1 MVLLIGCGFD
11 PVWTIPW
18 RVELDEPY
26 GCFQLWIF
34 SDSLVENLLPRKS
47 NRDQNKSSWTKETL
61 REKAYFCSF
70 GVRLNMIITN
80 PTDSK
85 DHLTQ
90 LRTEPQVK
98 TKQGC
103 NSWHLNIMEDYLRVF
118 LLYHKPLL
126 HAQAPIA
133 KHRVTFVPPQHDD
146 TCSWP
151 PFLCC
156 SGLET
161 SYLWVNAIFL
171 SYLLPSG
178 EYFQLR

>member
-34 SDSLVENLLPRKS
+34 SDSVENLLPRKS
-47 NRDQNKSSWTKETL
+47 NSDQNKSSWTKETL

-98 TKQGC
+98 NKQGC

-118 LLYHKPLL
+118 LLYHQPLL
-126 HAQAPIA
+126 HCSMP
-133 KHRVTFVPPQHDD
+133 KH
-146 TCSWP
+146 
-151 PFLCC
+151 
-156 SGLET
+156 
-161 SYLWVNAIFL
+161 
-171 SYLLPSG
+171 LLLNIELHLFHHNMMTPVLDLHSSAA
-178 EYFQLR
+178 LV